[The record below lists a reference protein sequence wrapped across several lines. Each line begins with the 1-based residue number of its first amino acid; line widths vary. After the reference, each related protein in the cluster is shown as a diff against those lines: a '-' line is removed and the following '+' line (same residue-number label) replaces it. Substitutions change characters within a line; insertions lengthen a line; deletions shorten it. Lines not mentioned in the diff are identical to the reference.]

1 MNTIANSLKKP
12 WILGLIG
19 SATLTTIALSAYVLT
34 QTKPTPTAQPPVS
47 PARVSALGRLQ
58 PESEILKLAAPLAL
72 DGDRVLDIKVKEGEA
87 VIKGQVIAI
96 LDSRDRLQND
106 VNQAQQQIA
115 IAQAKL
121 NQVKAGVKTS
131 EIQAQSAT
139 VDRATVQRQGDLIA
153 QRESLVKLEAQ
164 WQGDR
169 KAQQATIAKFNAE
182 VNNAQGEYDR
192 HRELERNGA
201 ISKSLLDTKRLAV
214 LTSTQQLNE
223 ATAILTRIDTT
234 ANSQRRE
241 SQAIFDRTAETGT
254 TQIDEAQ
261 SNLDRISEV
270 RPVDITL
277 AQAEVNHAIAT
288 LKRTETELDRA
299 YIRSPIAGQILKIH
313 TRVGEKQ
320 HPKGIMELAQT
331 NTMIAIAEVYQ
342 TDIAKVQPGQSVTI
356 TSQGFSGELQG
367 RVITIDQQVNQQ
379 KVFSN
384 QPGENLD
391 RRIIEVKIRL
401 NQDASRQVSGLS
413 NLQVQTLI
421 QTPTPA
427 N

>member
-1 MNTIANSLKKP
+1 MNTIANSLKTP

-34 QTKPTPTAQPPVS
+34 QTKPTPTAQIPVPPV
-47 PARVSALGRLQ
+47 RVSALGRLQ

-72 DGDRVLDIKVKEGEA
+72 DGDRVLDIKVKEGET

-121 NQVKAGVKTS
+121 NQVKAGAKTA
-131 EIQAQSAT
+131 EIQAQTAT
-139 VDRATVQRQGDLIA
+139 AQRATVQRQGDLIA
-153 QRESLVKLEAQ
+153 QRESLIKLEAQ

-241 SQAIFDRTAETGT
+241 SQAILDRTAETGT

-299 YIRSPIAGQILKIH
+299 YIRAPIAGQILKIH

-342 TDIAKVQPGQSVTI
+342 TDIAKVQPRQSVTI

-401 NQDASRQVSGLS
+401 NPDASRQVSGLT

-421 QTPTPA
+421 QTPTK
-427 N
+427 